1 MGGGRHF
8 STRDPN
14 DVFKQFFQACAS
26 SLLNLQFGSFQL
38 VSRLSMQLVTEMMTL
53 PVFALSA
60 QVALADF
67 SNSIKAPAAA
77 CLVDFFPVLEV
88 LEGLEVFRV

>member
-8 STRDPN
+8 STSDPN
-14 DVFKQFFQACAS
+14 DIFKQFFQACAS
-26 SLLNLQFGSFQL
+26 SLLNLQFGSVQL
-38 VSRLSMQLVTEMMTL
+38 VSRLSVQLVTAMMTL

-67 SNSIKAPAAA
+67 SNSIEARPAA
-77 CLVDFFPVLEV
+77 CLADFSPVLV
-88 LEGLEVFRV
+88 ALEEFRV